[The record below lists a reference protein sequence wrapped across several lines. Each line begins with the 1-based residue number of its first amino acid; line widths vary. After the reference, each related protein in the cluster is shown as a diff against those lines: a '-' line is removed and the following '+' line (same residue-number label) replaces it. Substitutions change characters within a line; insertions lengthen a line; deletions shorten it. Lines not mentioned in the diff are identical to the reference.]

1 MAWRISGPHL
11 FRDRFYD
18 ISNKDLM
25 NLVIA
30 EIEKMVLENYS
41 NKIIEKLNEPKIV

>member
-18 ISNKDLM
+18 MSNKDLM

-30 EIEKMVLENYS
+30 EVEKMVMNNYS
-41 NKIIEKLNEPKIV
+41 KMIKEKLN